1 MNPKINL
8 LNSNLTKYREEI
20 VNHALYKKLNSV
32 KDIAVM
38 MEHHVYAV
46 WDFMSL
52 LKALQSLLTCTT
64 SPWKPVGDGKIRQLV
79 NSIVLEEESD
89 VDKENNPLSHYE
101 MYIDAMKQCG
111 ANTSAIESF
120 VSNVS
125 ATNIPSVNDGVDAF
139 LKTTF
144 DVIESNETHKI
155 ASAFTFGR
163 EDLIPDMFT
172 AIVNE
177 YNKENK
183 LDKFVYYLERHIEL
197 DGGEHG
203 PLALE
208 LISNLCGDDDN
219 KWREVEETAIACL
232 IARKK
237 LWDSILT
244 CLLYTSPSPRD

>member
-1 MNPKINL
+1 MNPKINI

-32 KDIAVM
+32 EDIAVM

-125 ATNIPSVNDGVDAF
+125 TTNIPSVNDGVDAF

-177 YNKENK
+177 YNTENN

-219 KWREVEETAIACL
+219 KWKEVEETAVACL
-232 IARKK
+232 VARKK
-237 LWDSILT
+237 LWDSILAD
-244 CLLYTSPSPRD
+244 LN

>member
-1 MNPKINL
+1 MNPKINI

-32 KDIAVM
+32 EDIAVM
-38 MEHHVYAV
+38 MEYHVYAV

-120 VSNVS
+120 VANVS

-144 DVIESNETHKI
+144 DVIKSNETHKI

-172 AIVNE
+172 AIVDE
-177 YNKENK
+177 YNTENN

-208 LISNLCGDDDN
+208 LISNLCGDDDD

-232 IARKK
+232 VARKK
-237 LWDSILT
+237 LWDSILAN
-244 CLLYTSPSPRD
+244 LN

>member
-32 KDIAVM
+32 EDIAVM

-125 ATNIPSVNDGVDAF
+125 TTNIPSVNDGVDAF

-177 YNKENK
+177 YNTENN

-232 IARKK
+232 VARKK
-237 LWDSILT
+237 LWDSILSD
-244 CLLYTSPSPRD
+244 LN

>member
-1 MNPKINL
+1 
-8 LNSNLTKYREEI
+8 
-20 VNHALYKKLNSV
+20 
-32 KDIAVM
+32 M

-79 NSIVLEEESD
+79 NGIVLEEESD

-125 ATNIPSVNDGVDAF
+125 TTNIPSVNDGVDAF

-177 YNKENK
+177 YNTENN

-219 KWREVEETAIACL
+219 KWKEVEETAIACL

-237 LWDSILT
+237 LWDSILAD
-244 CLLYTSPSPRD
+244 LN

>member
-20 VNHALYKKLNSV
+20 VNHPLYKKLNSV
-32 KDIAVM
+32 EDIAVM

-125 ATNIPSVNDGVDAF
+125 TTNIPSVNDGVDAF

-177 YNKENK
+177 YNTENN

-208 LISNLCGDDDN
+208 LISNLCGDDDD

-232 IARKK
+232 VARKK
-237 LWDSILT
+237 LWDSILAD
-244 CLLYTSPSPRD
+244 LN

>member
-1 MNPKINL
+1 MNPKINI

-32 KDIAVM
+32 EDIAVM
-38 MEHHVYAV
+38 MEYHVYAV

-120 VSNVS
+120 VANVS
-125 ATNIPSVNDGVDAF
+125 STNIPSVNDGVDAF

-172 AIVNE
+172 AIVDE
-177 YNKENK
+177 YNTENN

-208 LISNLCGDDDN
+208 LISNLCGDDDD

-232 IARKK
+232 VARKK
-237 LWDSILT
+237 LWDSILAN
-244 CLLYTSPSPRD
+244 LN

>member
-1 MNPKINL
+1 MNPKIHI

-32 KDIAVM
+32 EDIAVM
-38 MEHHVYAV
+38 MEYHVYAV

-64 SPWKPVGDGKIRQLV
+64 SPWKPIGDGKIRQLV

-120 VSNVS
+120 VANVS

-139 LKTTF
+139 LNTTF
-144 DVIESNETHKI
+144 DVIDSNETHKI

-163 EDLIPDMFT
+163 EDLIPDMFS

-177 YNKENK
+177 YNTENN

-219 KWREVEETAIACL
+219 KWKEVEETAIACL
-232 IARKK
+232 VARKK
-237 LWDSILT
+237 LWDSILAN
-244 CLLYTSPSPRD
+244 LN

>member
-32 KDIAVM
+32 EDIAVM

-125 ATNIPSVNDGVDAF
+125 TTNIPSVNDGVDAF

-177 YNKENK
+177 YNTENN

-232 IARKK
+232 VARKK
-237 LWDSILT
+237 LWDSILSE
-244 CLLYTSPSPRD
+244 LN

>member
-1 MNPKINL
+1 MNPKIQI

-20 VNHALYKKLNSV
+20 VNHNLYKKLNSV
-32 KDIAVM
+32 EDIAVM
-38 MEHHVYAV
+38 MEYHVYAV

-89 VDKENNPLSHYE
+89 IDKANNPLSHYE

-177 YNKENK
+177 YNTENN

-208 LISNLCGDDDN
+208 LISNLCGDDDD
-219 KWREVEETAIACL
+219 KWKEVEETAIACL
-232 IARKK
+232 VARKK
-237 LWDSILT
+237 LWDSILAN
-244 CLLYTSPSPRD
+244 LN

>member
-1 MNPKINL
+1 MNPKINI
-8 LNSNLTKYREEI
+8 LNSNLTTYREEI

-32 KDIAVM
+32 EDIAIM

-52 LKALQSLLTCTT
+52 LIALQYLLTCTT

-120 VSNVS
+120 VANVS

-172 AIVNE
+172 AIVDE
-177 YNKENK
+177 YNTENN

-208 LISNLCGDDDN
+208 LISNLCGDDDD

-232 IARKK
+232 VARKK
-237 LWDSILT
+237 LWDSILAN
-244 CLLYTSPSPRD
+244 LN

>member
-125 ATNIPSVNDGVDAF
+125 TTNMPSVNDGVDAF

-177 YNKENK
+177 YNTENN

-208 LISNLCGDDDN
+208 LISNLCGDDDD

-232 IARKK
+232 VARKK
-237 LWDSILT
+237 LWDSILAN
-244 CLLYTSPSPRD
+244 LN

>member
-1 MNPKINL
+1 MNPKINI

-32 KDIAVM
+32 EDIAVM

-125 ATNIPSVNDGVDAF
+125 TINIPSVNDGVDAF

-177 YNKENK
+177 YNTENN

-219 KWREVEETAIACL
+219 KWKEVEETAIACL
-232 IARKK
+232 VARKK
-237 LWDSILT
+237 LWDSILAD
-244 CLLYTSPSPRD
+244 LN

>member
-32 KDIAVM
+32 EDIAVM

-125 ATNIPSVNDGVDAF
+125 TTNIPSVNDGVDAF

-177 YNKENK
+177 YNTENN

-208 LISNLCGDDDN
+208 LISNLCGDDDD

-232 IARKK
+232 VARKK
-237 LWDSILT
+237 LWDSILAN
-244 CLLYTSPSPRD
+244 LN

>member
-1 MNPKINL
+1 
-8 LNSNLTKYREEI
+8 
-20 VNHALYKKLNSV
+20 
-32 KDIAVM
+32 
-38 MEHHVYAV
+38 
-46 WDFMSL
+46 MSL

-111 ANTSAIESF
+111 ANTSAIENF

-177 YNKENK
+177 YNTENN

-244 CLLYTSPSPRD
+244 DLK

>member
-32 KDIAVM
+32 EDIAVM

-125 ATNIPSVNDGVDAF
+125 TTNIPSVNDGVDAF

-177 YNKENK
+177 YNTENN

-208 LISNLCGDDDN
+208 LISNLCGDDDD

-232 IARKK
+232 VARKK

-244 CLLYTSPSPRD
+244 DLN

>member
-111 ANTSAIESF
+111 ANTSAIENF

-177 YNKENK
+177 YNTENN

-208 LISNLCGDDDN
+208 LISNLCGDDDG

-232 IARKK
+232 VARKK

-244 CLLYTSPSPRD
+244 DLK

>member
-20 VNHALYKKLNSV
+20 VNHPLYKKLNSV
-32 KDIAVM
+32 EDIAVM

-125 ATNIPSVNDGVDAF
+125 TTNIPSVNDGVDAF

-177 YNKENK
+177 YNTENN

-219 KWREVEETAIACL
+219 KWKEVEETAVACL
-232 IARKK
+232 VARKK
-237 LWDSILT
+237 LWDSILAD
-244 CLLYTSPSPRD
+244 LN

>member
-1 MNPKINL
+1 MNPKINI
-8 LNSNLTKYREEI
+8 LNNNLKKYREEI

-32 KDIAVM
+32 EDIAVM

-52 LKALQSLLTCTT
+52 LKALQSLLTCTS

-79 NSIVLEEESD
+79 NSIVLEEESN

-125 ATNIPSVNDGVDAF
+125 ATNIPMVNDGVDAF

-177 YNKENK
+177 YNTENN

-208 LISNLCGDDDN
+208 LISNLCGDDDD
-219 KWREVEETAIACL
+219 KWNEVEETAIACL
-232 IARKK
+232 VARKK
-237 LWDSILT
+237 LWDSILAD
-244 CLLYTSPSPRD
+244 LN

>member
-1 MNPKINL
+1 MNPKINI

-32 KDIAVM
+32 EDIAVM
-38 MEHHVYAV
+38 MEYHVYAV

-125 ATNIPSVNDGVDAF
+125 TTNIPSVNDGVDAF

-177 YNKENK
+177 YNTENN

-219 KWREVEETAIACL
+219 KWKEVEETAVACL
-232 IARKK
+232 VARKK
-237 LWDSILT
+237 LWDSILAD
-244 CLLYTSPSPRD
+244 LN

>member
-1 MNPKINL
+1 MNPKINI

-20 VNHALYKKLNSV
+20 VNHPLYKKLNSV
-32 KDIAVM
+32 EDIAVM
-38 MEHHVYAV
+38 MQHHVYAV

-125 ATNIPSVNDGVDAF
+125 TTNIPSVNDGVDAF

-177 YNKENK
+177 YNTENN

-208 LISNLCGDDDN
+208 LISNLCGDDDD

-232 IARKK
+232 VARKK
-237 LWDSILT
+237 LWDSILAD
-244 CLLYTSPSPRD
+244 LK

>member
-1 MNPKINL
+1 MNPKINI
-8 LNSNLTKYREEI
+8 LNNNLKKYREEI

-32 KDIAVM
+32 EDIAVM

-125 ATNIPSVNDGVDAF
+125 TTNIPSVNDGVDAF

-177 YNKENK
+177 YNTENN

-219 KWREVEETAIACL
+219 KWKEVEETAIACL

-237 LWDSILT
+237 LWDSILAN
-244 CLLYTSPSPRD
+244 LN

>member
-20 VNHALYKKLNSV
+20 VNHALYKKLNSIE
-32 KDIAVM
+32 DIAVM

-64 SPWKPVGDGKIRQLV
+64 SPWKPIGDGKIRQLV

-125 ATNIPSVNDGVDAF
+125 TTNMPSVNDGVDAF

-177 YNKENK
+177 YNTENN

-208 LISNLCGDDDN
+208 LISNLCGDDDD

-232 IARKK
+232 VARKK
-237 LWDSILT
+237 LWDSILAD
-244 CLLYTSPSPRD
+244 LN

>member
-8 LNSNLTKYREEI
+8 LNSNLTKYRDEI
-20 VNHALYKKLNSV
+20 VNHPLYKKLNSV
-32 KDIAVM
+32 EDIAVM

-125 ATNIPSVNDGVDAF
+125 TTNIPSVNDGVDAF

-177 YNKENK
+177 YNTENN

-197 DGGEHG
+197 DGGEHV

-208 LISNLCGDDDN
+208 LISNLCGDDDD

-232 IARKK
+232 VARKK
-237 LWDSILT
+237 LWDSILAD
-244 CLLYTSPSPRD
+244 LN

>member
-1 MNPKINL
+1 MNPKINI
-8 LNSNLTKYREEI
+8 LNNNLTKYREEI

-32 KDIAVM
+32 EDIAVM
-38 MEHHVYAV
+38 MEYHVYAV

-52 LKALQSLLTCTT
+52 LKALQSLLTCTK

-120 VSNVS
+120 VANVS
-125 ATNIPSVNDGVDAF
+125 STNIPSVNDGVDAF
-139 LKTTF
+139 LNTTF
-144 DVIESNETHKI
+144 DVIDSNETHKI

-177 YNKENK
+177 YNTENN

-219 KWREVEETAIACL
+219 KWKEVEETAIACL
-232 IARKK
+232 VARKK
-237 LWDSILT
+237 LWDSILEN
-244 CLLYTSPSPRD
+244 LS

>member
-1 MNPKINL
+1 MNPKIQI

-20 VNHALYKKLNSV
+20 VNHNLYKKLNSV
-32 KDIAVM
+32 EDIAVM
-38 MEHHVYAV
+38 MEYHVYAV

-89 VDKENNPLSHYE
+89 IDKANNPLSHYE

-177 YNKENK
+177 YNTENN

-219 KWREVEETAIACL
+219 KWKEVEETAIACL
-232 IARKK
+232 VARKK
-237 LWDSILT
+237 LWDSILAN
-244 CLLYTSPSPRD
+244 LN

>member
-1 MNPKINL
+1 MNPKINI
-8 LNSNLTKYREEI
+8 LNSNLTKYRKEI

-32 KDIAVM
+32 EDIAIM
-38 MEHHVYAV
+38 MEYHVYAV

-120 VSNVS
+120 VANVS
-125 ATNIPSVNDGVDAF
+125 ATNIPSVNEGVDAF

-172 AIVNE
+172 AIVDE
-177 YNKENK
+177 YNTENN

-208 LISNLCGDDDN
+208 LISNLCGDDDD

-232 IARKK
+232 VARKK
-237 LWDSILT
+237 LWDSILAN
-244 CLLYTSPSPRD
+244 LN

>member
-1 MNPKINL
+1 MNPKITL

-20 VNHALYKKLNSV
+20 VNHPLYKKLNSV
-32 KDIAVM
+32 EDIAVM

-89 VDKENNPLSHYE
+89 IDKENNPLSHYE

-111 ANTSAIESF
+111 ANTSAIENF

-177 YNKENK
+177 YNTENN

-208 LISNLCGDDDN
+208 LISNLCGDDDD

-232 IARKK
+232 VARKK
-237 LWDSILT
+237 LWDSILAD
-244 CLLYTSPSPRD
+244 LN